1 MPFSPKAIVIY
12 CGLLLTMTAFSVDIT
27 LPAFTLIASELQAE
41 YSSVQ
46 LVVPVFIFAAGFGQ
60 IVMGPLSDRY
70 GRKPVILAGLA
81 VYCLGAVICLFAPAI
96 EILLLGRAIQG
107 IGAAVGPV
115 VGRAVLRDLFAGPVL
130 AGNIALA
137 TMIFAFGPIVAPLLG
152 VAIMQAGSWR
162 YVFLV
167 IVIFGLSLLISG
179 FLRLGE
185 TNQRPDLTATR
196 PSTLWKN
203 LRTVMT
209 NQQSRFYV
217 LMTGP
222 IMAMMLSILIS
233 IPRVFKEMYDI
244 DGTMFALLFALHG
257 VGIIIGQIV
266 NRRMIAK
273 FGTAATMRAGAIL
286 IFAISL
292 FMLVLNYTGAMGP
305 LVLSFTLILFATGY
319 LVVLANATALAIDPH
334 GQIAG
339 FVSSLLGFWS
349 QFFGSLL
356 AVLLAVFIGG
366 DLTSFIAVLA
376 VITGFVMLTLFLYAV
391 LQKSALVSLN
401 K

>member
-27 LPAFTLIASELQAE
+27 LPAFTLIAAELQAD

-46 LVVPVFIFAAGFGQ
+46 MVVPVFIFAAGFGQ

-167 IVIFGLSLLISG
+167 IVIFGLALLISG

-185 TNQRPDLTATR
+185 TNQKRDLAATR

-203 LRTVMT
+203 LRTVMA
-209 NQQSRFYV
+209 NPQSRFYV

-244 DGTMFALLFALHG
+244 DGTRFALLFALHG
-257 VGIIIGQIV
+257 FGIIIGQII

-273 FGTAATMRAGAIL
+273 FGTAATMRSGAIL

-292 FMLVLNYTGAMGP
+292 FMMSLNYTGAMGP
-305 LVLSFTLILFATGY
+305 VLSFTLILFATGY

-376 VITGFVMLTLFLYAV
+376 VITGFVMLTLFLYAIM
-391 LQKSALVSLN
+391 QKSALVSLN